1 MDMKNRICIMVALIL
16 LSQSILL
23 PLLASEAE
31 ADTRVTI
38 TFAAGG
44 VACGVF
50 FFLRF
55 TLGESLIQQHQN
67 DTNAL
72 FNRGPECWEIKFPS
86 INFMQDEELKMIRPE
101 HSPETVQMELLKFR
115 F

>member
-1 MDMKNRICIMVALIL
+1 MKNRTYIFVALIL

-23 PLLASEAE
+23 PILASEAE

-50 FFLRF
+50 FFLHF
-55 TLGESLIQQHQN
+55 TFRASMIEQHQN
-67 DTNAL
+67 NIDAL
-72 FNRGPECWEIKFPS
+72 FNLGSEGWQIKFPS
-86 INFMQDEELKMIRPE
+86 INFRQVEEKEMSRSE
-101 HSPETVQMELLKFR
+101 HSPETVQVDLLKFR